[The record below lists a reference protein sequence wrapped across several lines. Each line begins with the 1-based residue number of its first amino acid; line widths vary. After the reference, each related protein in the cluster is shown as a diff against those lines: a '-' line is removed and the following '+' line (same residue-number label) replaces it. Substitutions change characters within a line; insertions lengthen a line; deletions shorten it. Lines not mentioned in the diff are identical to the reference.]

1 MSHRHTW
8 FHHPESIF
16 LVQWISFK
24 TTTYPWTQLLIRPLP
39 LCQVTIPL
47 LGGGRGLKKKGTIL
61 WLFYYRLFC
70 FYYDYHHFSFC
81 CAFLP
86 FFFAWFL
93 LLFCCYARAEVG
105 TIHFNKF
112 VLSPNPQIARDL
124 SWLLSLSNF
133 LECHVGYNL
142 LSGRE
147 NSEPDM
153 LFTSRSPS
161 LNGESVLTYT
171 IHGHLPTCSSNVSR
185 QREKNPFTESFACA
199 VTEKKIAIHNEHNPF
214 SENFARAIAE
224 SNSGLSDHAESQ
236 ASSSESRQ
244 QSNSKDFI
252 KKQSKK
258 RSSQQLS
265 TTELDSSPSKHAKP
279 AKVSWTKIV
288 MYFSPPPPKT
298 PWSGCRYWVSLFIY
312 SWF

>member
-1 MSHRHTW
+1 M
-8 FHHPESIF
+8 
-16 LVQWISFK
+16 ISPSRKHIPCPMDFF
-24 TTTYPWTQLLIRPLP
+24 QDNHISLN
-39 LCQVTIPL
+39 TITDP
-47 LGGGRGLKKKGTIL
+47 TPT
-61 WLFYYRLFC
+61 
-70 FYYDYHHFSFC
+70 SM
-81 CAFLP
+81 P
-86 FFFAWFL
+86 
-93 LLFCCYARAEVG
+93 
-105 TIHFNKF
+105 
-112 VLSPNPQIARDL
+112 
-124 SWLLSLSNF
+124 
-133 LECHVGYNL
+133 GYNL

-279 AKVSWTKIV
+279 AKKRGRPRARRFSTQKHAPVSSPDSSCIEHQSSVVHSDDEQKARKRREKNRIASAKCRQKKVNRIAELEEKI
-288 MYFSPPPPKT
+288 KT
-298 PWSGCRYWVSLFIY
+298 LEEENYSLLARISELENKAHRSLVY
-312 SWF
+312 EN